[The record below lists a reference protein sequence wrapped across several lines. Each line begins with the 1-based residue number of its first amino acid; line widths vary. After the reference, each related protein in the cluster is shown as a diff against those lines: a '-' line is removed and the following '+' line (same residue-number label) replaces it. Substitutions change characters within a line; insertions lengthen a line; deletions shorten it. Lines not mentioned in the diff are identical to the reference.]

1 MVSTFMGLETAKRG
15 LYTSQSAL
23 YTMSQNV
30 ANANTPGYSRQRVNF
45 AQTTAFPTPGMNSP
59 MVAGQLGTGVQAE
72 SVQRVRESFL
82 DVQFRNQANK
92 VGYYG
97 TLSES
102 LVKMEEIMNEP
113 TESGLQATL
122 DKFWKSLQDLSTN
135 TENSGARAVV
145 AANGQMVADTL
156 NYYYN
161 SLTSVQKD
169 IGNQITVKEQEINS
183 ILENISEVNRQISEV
198 EPNGY
203 LPNDLYDKRDALVDS
218 LSQLVNIKVTNVT
231 PTDYGNAKP
240 IAEGLYNIE
249 LITKDGQSYTPPVN
263 LVSVNKSGILGI
275 TKVEV
280 TYDQT
285 TTPKMVDGVKFG
297 DRLVKDTSFTGQLAG
312 LIESYGY
319 MKTDGATTTAAG
331 RYPDMLQKLNNMTE
345 AFVNEF
351 NKIHRAGFTLNEKL
365 VQDPI
370 TGEMIKDPD
379 PKFANDFFVFE
390 SGNAAQSIKVN
401 DDIRKDPGL
410 IAAGGKSGASADNE
424 NAQKLAD
431 LKKVDFNQYTY
442 LTEDDPLNP
451 GEKKKLPPGLNGSLD
466 SFYSGL
472 IGAMGV
478 DSQGA
483 EKNYKNSTILA
494 NSVDY
499 NRQSVSAVSLDE
511 EMTDMIRFQQAYN
524 ASSRVINMMDEMLDK
539 IVNGLGAGGR

>member
-1 MVSTFMGLETAKRG
+1 MISTFMGLETAKRG
-15 LYTSQSAL
+15 LNTSQSAL

-30 ANANTPGYSRQRVNF
+30 ANANTPGYTRQRVNF

-113 TESGLQATL
+113 TDSGLQATL
-122 DKFWKSLQDLSTN
+122 DKFWKSLQDLSAN

-169 IGNQITVKEQEINS
+169 IGRQIDVKQNEINT
-183 ILENISEVNRQISEV
+183 ILDNIHKVNVQISEV

-249 LITKDGQSYTPPVN
+249 MITKDGQSYIPPVN

-275 TKVEV
+275 AKVEV

-297 DRLVKDTSFTGQLAG
+297 DRLVKDTSFSGQLAG

-319 MKTDGATTTAAG
+319 IKTDGVTTSVVG

-351 NKIHRAGFTLNEKL
+351 NKIHREGFTLNEKL

-390 SGNAAQSIKVN
+390 PGNAAQSIKVN

-424 NAQKLAD
+424 NAQKLAA
-431 LKKVDFNQYTY
+431 LKKLNFSEYSYYQMNGNTLPDG
-442 LTEDDPLNP
+442 LT
-451 GEKKKLPPGLNGSLD
+451 GSLD

-472 IGAMGV
+472 IGGMGV

-483 EKNYKNSTILA
+483 EKNYTNSIILA

-539 IVNGLGAGGR
+539 IVNGLGTGGR

>member
-1 MVSTFMGLETAKRG
+1 MISTFMGLETAKRG
-15 LYTSQSAL
+15 LNTSQSAL

-30 ANANTPGYSRQRVNF
+30 ANANTPGYTRQRVNF

-102 LVKMEEIMNEP
+102 LVKMEGIMNEP
-113 TESGLQATL
+113 TETGLQATL

-135 TENSGARAVV
+135 TENSGARSVV
-145 AANGQMVADTL
+145 AASGQMVADTL

-183 ILENISEVNRQISEV
+183 ILVNISEVNRQISEV
-198 EPNGY
+198 EPNGF
-203 LPNDLYDKRDALVDS
+203 LPNDLYDKRDSLVDS
-218 LSQLVNIKVTNVT
+218 LSQLVNIKVTNVI
-231 PTDYGNAKP
+231 PSDYGNAKP

-249 LITKDGQSYTPPVN
+249 LITKDGTSYTPPVN

-275 TKVEV
+275 NKVEV
-280 TYDQT
+280 SYDQN

-297 DRLVKDTSFTGQLAG
+297 DRLVKDTSFSGQLAG

-319 MKTDGATTTAAG
+319 MKTDGATTTVVG

-345 AFVNEF
+345 AFMNEF
-351 NKIHRAGFTLNEKL
+351 NAIHRRGFALNEET
-365 VQDPI
+365 DTAADGTI
-370 TGEMIKDPD
+370 IK
-379 PKFANDFFVFE
+379 KAGNEKDFFE
-390 SGNAAQSIKVN
+390 IIPGKHPAEGIKVRDEIL
-401 DDIRKDPGL
+401 DDPTL

-451 GEKKKLPPGLNGSLD
+451 GEKKKLPSGLNGSLD

-483 EKNYKNSTILA
+483 EKNYTNSTILA

-539 IVNGLGAGGR
+539 IVNGLGTGGR